1 MLEREQRWT
10 ELLRVFVLIF
20 PGYVAH
26 GTSHHYLQHQ
36 LYSAQPVRLSHTR
49 IKRATR
55 SLQEPQ
61 QLMNQPRHDVAIVNG
76 CREPPRTIAVARCGN
91 VDLASDVIR

>member
-10 ELLRVFVLIF
+10 ELLCVFVLIF

-26 GTSHHYLQHQ
+26 GTSHHYVQHQ

-49 IKRATR
+49 IKDATR

-61 QLMNQPRHDVAIVNG
+61 QLMNEPRHDVAIGNA
-76 CREPPRTIAVARCGN
+76 CRELSCMVAGARCGHA
-91 VDLASDVIR
+91 DRGSDVIH